1 MEKITDPVEIR
12 DYNENGF
19 VEFVAYKQ
27 PGYPGEWYGHFAFK
41 DGESGQFIF
50 TARKNSIS
58 FGDNTNTE
66 HKYIYAET
74 GAAQEPYI
82 RYNVAGQY
90 WEIYP
95 TLGGGPGGPPGPIL
109 AEHTLLQNDIHT
121 DTVTATPVE
130 GDLIVANATPKWAR
144 FAKGAANQL
153 LGVQASGATLEWKN
167 IASLVSAGAGIN
179 VSGAATITIS
189 NTGVLSVNA
198 MTGAIS
204 IIGTTNQVNVSSGGG
219 TVTLSLPQNIHT
231 AATPTFAGITLTGLT
246 GVLIGNGASAASA
259 VAATAGLQYLR
270 RNAENTAYEFAS
282 ISANDFPHNLLSAAH
297 TDTVTATPVLG
308 DIIVAN
314 STLKWQRLAGNTT
327 TTKKF
332 LTQTGTGTQS
342 ALPAWD
348 VIVDSDIPGTIVRTS
363 RQILAGAGLS
373 GGGDLSADRTLSWN
387 GLTVRKNSGA
397 NIGTR
402 RRLNFIEGSGIS
414 LSVSD
419 DAVDDEVDITV
430 TSTVSGGVT
439 SLNGLTGALT
449 LQGTQNQINVTSEG
463 STITLGL
470 PQDIHANAV
479 PVFGGL
485 TLARDV
491 NNNVT
496 ISFISGSTLVGEFLY
511 AGINSPGSRYFGF
524 IVRNADGFRIFT
536 PNTNGS
542 PVARIIVPNGDNVSV
557 RIANGLVAG
566 SGGVQIIGADG
577 RIPALSS
584 TYFASVDASAL
595 TNTLTVLKNSTPVG
609 TRRQV
614 NFIESTG
621 TQWTVTD
628 DGTSIN
634 LKAAVKRVI
643 VLPIPGDPN
652 AGAPVSVKVAA
663 PTSGT
668 ITAIK
673 HVCTV
678 AASTTYTYDV
688 NKNGAT
694 IYTNQSNRPTRTSAH
709 GTDLVSAPIPDV
721 TTFSEGDV
729 FSIDL
734 DVKGTGVKDVVFF
747 VFYTET

>member
-27 PGYPGEWYGHFAFK
+27 PGYPGEWYGHFAFR
-41 DGESGQFIF
+41 DGESGQFVF

-82 RYNVAGQY
+82 RYNVTGQY

-109 AEHTLLQNDIHT
+109 AEHTLLQSDIHT
-121 DTVTATPVE
+121 DTVTATPMQ
-130 GDLIVANATPKWAR
+130 GDLIVANATP
-144 FAKGAANQL
+144 
-153 LGVQASGATLEWKN
+153 
-167 IASLVSAGAGIN
+167 
-179 VSGAATITIS
+179 
-189 NTGVLSVNA
+189 
-198 MTGAIS
+198 
-204 IIGTTNQVNVSSGGG
+204 
-219 TVTLSLPQNIHT
+219 
-231 AATPTFAGITLTGLT
+231 
-246 GVLIGNGASAASA
+246 
-259 VAATAGLQYLR
+259 
-270 RNAENTAYEFAS
+270 
-282 ISANDFPHNLLSAAH
+282 
-297 TDTVTATPVLG
+297 
-308 DIIVAN
+308 
-314 STLKWQRLAGNTT
+314 KWQRLAGNTT

-348 VIVDSDIPGTIVRTS
+348 VIVDGDIPGTIVRTS

-373 GGGDLSADRTLSWN
+373 GGGDLSADRTLNWN

-402 RRLNFIEGSGIS
+402 RRLNFIEGGGIS

-430 TSTVSGGVT
+430 TSTLSGGVT

-449 LQGTQNQINVTSEG
+449 LQGTQNQINVTSGG
-463 STITLGL
+463 STITLSL
-470 PQDIHANAV
+470 PQDIHVNAV

-491 NNNVT
+491 NNNIT

-511 AGINSPGSRYFGF
+511 AGINSPGSRYFGL

-536 PNTNGS
+536 PNTSGS

-557 RIANGLVAG
+557 RITNGLVAG
-566 SGGVQIIGADG
+566 SGSVQIIGADG

-614 NFIESTG
+614 NFIDSTG
-621 TQWTVTD
+621 TKWTATD

-688 NKNGAT
+688 NKNDAT
-694 IYTNQSNRPTRTSAH
+694 IYTNQSDRPTRTSAH
-709 GTDLVSAPIPDV
+709 GTDLVSAPMPGI